1 MPGSF
6 QIGGLVSGLDTTKII
21 EQLMSIEQRPL
32 KQLEAQQEKVKTRKT
47 AYTDLSSKLSAL
59 RSKTIS
65 LLLSSTSQAR
75 TASSSDTSVATAS
88 AAPGTAIQSF
98 TLNVLQMATKST
110 LTSPTPVGLS
120 VDPFVPLDQAG
131 FATTPTSG
139 TFSINGTNVTVNAA
153 VDTLDDVVNRITAN
167 VPGVTASVVGNTV
180 ELVSNTGPIV
190 VGVHGNTSNFLAA
203 TKLAASST
211 VFDGVT
217 TWTNTST
224 GGIAT
229 AQPTAALQDARFANG
244 LVQSTGTFTIN
255 GVSFNWNADSLDAI
269 TDDSINSIV
278 SRINSSAA
286 KVTASYDVATD
297 KFTLVAKDT
306 GPAAI
311 AVSDDSGNLLN
322 ALGIAGATQT
332 LGVPSQY
339 TVNGGPVQSSTSNI
353 VTDAVSGVTLTL
365 KGTGTTTV
373 DVAQD
378 VETTVNGVKE
388 WVKSYN
394 EALKLLREQ
403 LQVDPQTNL
412 PSIFTGN
419 GVVQSIEA
427 RLRRVVNVADLSLG
441 TTYTELPRIGISTG
455 PIGSS
460 PGTTNEIVLDESKLR
475 QALISDPTAVTAL
488 ITSTTGPIQG
498 LNTYLL
504 GVTSFTGPLS
514 SSQSAADRQI
524 KEIDSR
530 MRSLQMRLDSRQAQL
545 EKKFADLEA
554 AMAKLQSQSA
564 QLAGQLGQANAL
576 SSMPR

>member
-1 MPGSF
+1 MSGSF

-21 EQLMSIEQRPL
+21 EQLMSLEQRPL
-32 KQLEAQQEKVKTRKT
+32 RLLESQQEKTKVRKT
-47 AYTDLSSKLSAL
+47 AYSDLSGKLSTL

-75 TASSSDTSVATAS
+75 TATAANTAVATAN
-88 AAPGTAIQSF
+88 AAPGTALQSF
-98 TLNVLQMATKST
+98 TLDVLQLATKST
-110 LTSPTPVGLS
+110 LTSPTSIGMPVDS
-120 VDPFVPLDQAG
+120 TVPLDQAG
-131 FATTPTSG
+131 FGTAPTSG

-153 VDTLDDVVNRITAN
+153 VDSLDTVVANITAT

-180 ELVSNTGPIV
+180 ELVSNTGPITI
-190 VGVHGNTSNFLAA
+190 GVHGNTSNFLTV
-203 TKLAASST
+203 TKLAASSS

-224 GGIAT
+224 GGVAA
-229 AQPTAALQDARFANG
+229 AQATAALQDARFANG
-244 LVQSTGTFTIN
+244 LVQATGSFTIN
-255 GVSFNWNADSLDAI
+255 GVSFSWNADNTDAI
-269 TDDSINSIV
+269 ADDTINSLV
-278 SRINSSAA
+278 SRINASAA
-286 KVTASYDVATD
+286 KVTASYDAATD

-311 AVSDDSGNLLN
+311 AISDDSGNLLS
-322 ALGIAGATQT
+322 ALGIGGAAQQF
-332 LGVPSQY
+332 GVASQY
-339 TVNGGPVQSSTSNI
+339 RVNGGPVQSNVSNV
-353 VTDAVSGVTLTL
+353 VTDAVSGMTLTL
-365 KGTGTTTV
+365 KGAGNTSV

-378 VETTVNGVKE
+378 VATTVNGVKE
-388 WVKSYN
+388 WVKAYN

-403 LQVDPQTNL
+403 LAVDPQTNL

-419 GVVQSIEA
+419 GMVQSIES
-427 RLRRVVNVADLSLG
+427 RLRRVVNVADNSLG

-460 PGTTNEIVLDESKLR
+460 PGTTNEIVLDEAKLT
-475 QALISDPTAVTAL
+475 QALVSDPTAVTAL

-524 KEIDSR
+524 KQIDSR
-530 MRSLQMRLDSRQAQL
+530 MRSLQLRLDARQAQL
-545 EKKFADLEA
+545 ERKFANLEA
-554 AMAKLQSQSA
+554 AMAKLQAQSA
-564 QLAGQLGQANAL
+564 QLAGQLGQAGAL
-576 SSMPR
+576 GGMPQ